1 MPRAVL
7 TVAEVFRRYGDTFR
21 AEVGAALSTAHSRV
35 MTAIEQCRTAA
46 LGGHVEQCD
55 HCGHRRVWYNSC
67 RNRHCPTCQ
76 SLARAT
82 WLERRRADLLPT
94 EYFHVVF
101 TVPPAI
107 AEIAAQNKAVVYG
120 LLFRTVAETLRTI
133 AADPRH
139 LGAELGFFAV
149 LHTWGQTL
157 VHHPHLHCVIP
168 GGGLASDGSGWVACR
183 PGFFLPVRVL
193 SRYFRRVLLAALED
207 AFESEQLRF
216 AGALQPLSDP
226 RCFAEH
232 LRPARET
239 EWVVYAKRPFAGP
252 EQVLD
257 YLGRY
262 THRIAISNQRLCSLH
277 DDSVRFRYTDYR
289 RAGASR
295 KKTMTLTATEFIR
308 RMLLHVLPPGFHR
321 IRHYGF
327 LANRN
332 RQQKLT
338 QQQWHRSMKRTPG
351 WRGRRLKAS
360 SGRCILRLPGTAS
373 PIVYVRRPRPAR
385 ARRKE
390 ALLLALRTFGR
401 PVPLPDVLLELE
413 ESDGRRVLRAV
424 EVASGTTRRPR
435 CVPSTRPASA
445 CTGCLP
451 VYPGAPAVPPVC
463 SRSVSLRP
471 ASASR

>member
-1 MPRAVL
+1 MSRAAV

-21 AEVGAALSTAHSRV
+21 ARAGAALSTAQRRV

-55 HCGHRRVWYNSC
+55 RCGHRRVWYNFC

-76 SLARAT
+76 SLARAA

-101 TVPPAI
+101 TVPPAV
-107 AEIAAQNKAVVYG
+107 AEIAIQNKAVVYG

-139 LGAELGFFAV
+139 LGAEIGFFAV

-168 GGGLASDGSGWVACR
+168 GGGLASDGRGWVACR

-193 SRYFRRVLLAALED
+193 SRFFRRVLLEALQD
-207 AFESEQLRF
+207 AFESGRLRF
-216 AGALQPLSDP
+216 AGRLQPLNDP
-226 RCFAEH
+226 RRFAEH

-262 THRIAISNQRLCSLH
+262 THRIAIANQRLCSL
-277 DDSVRFRYTDYR
+277 DDESVRFRYTDYR

-295 KKTMTLTATEFIR
+295 QKTMTLSATEFIR

-321 IRHYGF
+321 IRYYGF

-332 RQQKLT
+332 RQEKLAEC
-338 QQQWHRSMKRTPG
+338 
-351 WRGRRLKAS
+351 RRLLHAPPLPS
-360 SGRCILRLPGTAS
+360 AEQDGRVTTDYRDR
-373 PIVYVRRPRPAR
+373 Y
-385 ARRKE
+385 E
-390 ALLLALRTFGR
+390 ALTGRSLRR
-401 PVPLPDVLLELE
+401 C
-413 ESDGRRVLRAV
+413 
-424 EVASGTTRRPR
+424 PR
-435 CVPSTRPASA
+435 CDDGNMLVVDHLAGKRVSPAILDS
-445 CTGCLP
+445 
-451 VYPGAPAVPPVC
+451 
-463 SRSVSLRP
+463 S
-471 ASASR
+471 

>member
-1 MPRAVL
+1 MPRAAL

-107 AEIAAQNKAVVYG
+107 AEVAAQNKAVVYG
-120 LLFRTVAETLRTI
+120 LLFRAVAETLRTI

-139 LGAELGFFAV
+139 LGADIGFFAV

-168 GGGLASDGSGWVACR
+168 GGGLARDGSGWVACR

-193 SRYFRRVLLAALED
+193 SRYFRRVLLAALQD
-207 AFESEQLRF
+207 AFESGELRF
-216 AGALQPLSDP
+216 AGRLQTLSDP
-226 RCFAEH
+226 RRFAEH

-277 DDSVRFRYTDYR
+277 DDSVCFRYTDYR

-338 QQQWHRSMKRTPG
+338 EC
-351 WRGRRLKAS
+351 RRLLHAPP
-360 SGRCILRLPGTAS
+360 LPEAKHAG
-373 PIVYVRRPRPAR
+373 PATTDYR
-385 ARRKE
+385 DRYE
-390 ALLLALRTFGR
+390 ALTGR
-401 PVPLPDVLLELE
+401 
-413 ESDGRRVLRAV
+413 
-424 EVASGTTRRPR
+424 
-435 CVPSTRPASA
+435 
-445 CTGCLP
+445 
-451 VYPGAPAVPPVC
+451 
-463 SRSVSLRP
+463 SLRRCP
-471 ASASR
+471 SCHDGNMHLVDGLAGEWAATAIQDSS

>member
-168 GGGLASDGSGWVACR
+168 GGVDPIPWT
-183 PGFFLPVRVL
+183 PI
-193 SRYFRRVLLAALED
+193 LLARRRSPQCRSRD
-207 AFESEQLRF
+207 RRTRRHSDSRWSSWFGPDVHRES
-216 AGALQPLSDP
+216 
-226 RCFAEH
+226 
-232 LRPARET
+232 
-239 EWVVYAKRPFAGP
+239 W
-252 EQVLD
+252 
-257 YLGRY
+257 LG
-262 THRIAISNQRLCSLH
+262 
-277 DDSVRFRYTDYR
+277 
-289 RAGASR
+289 
-295 KKTMTLTATEFIR
+295 
-308 RMLLHVLPPGFHR
+308 
-321 IRHYGF
+321 
-327 LANRN
+327 
-332 RQQKLT
+332 
-338 QQQWHRSMKRTPG
+338 
-351 WRGRRLKAS
+351 S
-360 SGRCILRLPGTAS
+360 SS
-373 PIVYVRRPRPAR
+373 RRPRR
-385 ARRKE
+385 YETGSRRLV
-390 ALLLALRTFGR
+390 AT
-401 PVPLPDVLLELE
+401 P
-413 ESDGRRVLRAV
+413 ESGPTA
-424 EVASGTTRRPR
+424 
-435 CVPSTRPASA
+435 
-445 CTGCLP
+445 
-451 VYPGAPAVPPVC
+451 
-463 SRSVSLRP
+463 
-471 ASASR
+471 